1 MSEESRKHN
10 SHAAE
15 SWRELAGDVR
25 QWADGHRLAI
35 TATVALVVLNLVVW
49 LVVAMA
55 GFAFPLRLDTSMAE
69 FDFGKL
75 FCTLFLARGVIQL
88 ILDAALWLVML
99 SIAEPWL
106 GRARTVGTA
115 LACAL
120 GGVITDNPTQRISLQ
135 SWRFV
140 LATAGGMLS
149 TVLMMPLVNFI
160 GGDDK
165 ALGFQ
170 GGIAVLS
177 AIAFLMLAFCFFTTK
192 ERVEAP
198 PSSTSMREDL
208 RDIWRN
214 DQWRVVGVLTIL
226 NILAVCV
233 RGGAMM
239 YYTTWIMGSAALFT
253 AFLTTY
259 CVGNLIGSALAKPLT
274 DWKCKV
280 SVFWW
285 TNAIL
290 AVLSVAMFFVPM
302 NAEITMFVFIF
313 AIGVLHQLVTPIQW
327 VMMSDT
333 VDYGEWCNGKRLTGI
348 SFAGT
353 LFVLKLGLALG
364 GALIGWMLAGG
375 GYDAAA
381 KTQNGTTL
389 TIIIALFTLVPAV
402 CYLLSAVI
410 AKRYYTLK
418 TPFLKKMMAE
428 LAEGAR
434 RNEQDFTAAPIDK
447 EWQN

>member
-1 MSEESRKHN
+1 MKDHILSVKEKIGYGMGDAA
-10 SHAAE
+10 SHIIFDNVM
-15 SWRELAGDVR
+15 LYMMFFYTDIFG
-25 QWADGHRLAI
+25 I
-35 TATVALVVLNLVVW
+35 P
-49 LVVAMA
+49 A
-55 GFAFPLRLDTSMAE
+55 GFVGTMFLLARALDAISDPCMGLLADRTRSRWGKFRPWILFGAIP
-69 FDFGKL
+69 FGLVCVLAYSSPDLSHNGKL
-75 FCTLFLARGVIQL
+75 IYAAVTYTLLTL
-88 ILDAALWLVML
+88 LY
-99 SIAEPWL
+99 
-106 GRARTVGTA
+106 TVVNIPY
-115 LACAL
+115 CAL

-160 GGDDK
+160 GGENK

-177 AIAFLMLAFCFFTTK
+177 VVAVSLKNLCSFTTK
-192 ERVEAP
+192 EQR
-198 PSSTSMREDL
+198 
-208 RDIWRN
+208 
-214 DQWRVVGVLTIL
+214 RVVGVLTIL

-253 AFLTTY
+253 VFLTTY

-285 TNAIL
+285 TNALL

-302 NAEITMFVFIF
+302 DAEITMFVFIF
-313 AIGVLHQLVTPIQW
+313 IIGVLHQLVTPIQW

-381 KTQNGTTL
+381 KTQNSATL

-434 RNEQDFTAAPIDK
+434 RNEQEFTAAPIDK